1 MSYLDLPR
9 LHFSGLFFVGPNTI
23 NNSPANYDPNTQLEN
38 PPGQYDPAVAGWNPL
53 GVAQWWLEECNVLSA
68 VGANGAAVSNDPVI
82 GAPVLSPSPKTP
94 LPDGTGG
101 YYDLAK
107 MVDLDVDQQGRS
119 ALYGLRISVTVP
131 GGAGF
136 QGWIN
141 TVPELR
147 QLNPR
152 MINAPNSWGAVGDWM
167 GTVQNVSWFGN
178 ISISPFLVALKAAA
192 TLGLN
197 VKLTVDLHQ
206 RNPANVFTSGDQFCY
221 GRVLG
226 SIGPVLP
233 ADFPQVVP
241 GRCLQPFQSPAP
253 LVPTAM
259 EFVDTNTGKR
269 LQARERVVAKSNA
282 LGEAIAANTS
292 EALTSIPPL
301 AWNPAY
307 AVIRPVGTGLML
319 SIDIGG
325 CIHVKTDPPPPASP
339 VTSDGTF
346 VVDSGITVGV
356 FNLATKQF
364 KAFTNGNIPPLSLQ
378 YQQLLSTP
386 KNVML
391 VKNSCVFSFPITTA
405 EKDSCN
411 SNPLEIQVNGVTVA
425 RESESGY
432 WIDVATSSQRLECT
446 TGNPTAQMQI
456 MVLKFGVPIT
466 NQMPPVTASIE
477 DGSTGQ
483 PSTDVAI
490 SFTPLNANGASTVTT
505 TVQVHQL
512 NLSPERE
519 PLDSEVLY
527 VVINDSNGQPIG
539 DEAAMSGPAAIS
551 VLLWNA
557 FTAPAVPTWNDI
569 SQIFGAYARMYPG
582 MKSRLDISNEATV
595 VGDVDSVLGHV
606 SLPVEDPAY
615 MPVTRDLS
623 PSKMNM
629 IIKWLQLMTK
639 A

>member
-1 MSYLDLPR
+1 MSYLDVPR

-23 NNSPANYDPNTQLEN
+23 NNSPANYDPNTPLED
-38 PPGQYDPAVAGWNPL
+38 PSGQYASVAGWNPL

-68 VGANGAAVSNDPVI
+68 VGSNGAAISSDPVL

-94 LPDGTGG
+94 ISDGTGG

-136 QGWIN
+136 QGLIN
-141 TVPELR
+141 TIPELR

-152 MINAPNSWGAVGDWM
+152 MLNPPNSWGAVGDWM
-167 GTVQNVSWFGN
+167 GTVQDVSWFGN

-192 TLGLN
+192 TRGLN

-226 SIGPVLP
+226 SIGPALP
-233 ADFPQVVP
+233 GDFAQVVP

-253 LVPTAM
+253 LIPPSL
-259 EFVDTNTGKR
+259 EFVDSNSGER
-269 LQARERVVAKSNA
+269 LQARERVVARGKA

-292 EALTSIPPL
+292 ATLPTL

-307 AVIRPVGTGLML
+307 AIVRPQGSGFLL

-325 CIHVKTDPPPPASP
+325 CIHVNATPPAAP
-339 VTSDGTF
+339 TTSDGTF
-346 VVDSGITVGV
+346 VVDSGIAVGV
-356 FNLATKQF
+356 FNLTTRQF
-364 KAFTNGNIPPLSLQ
+364 TPFANGNINISPE

-386 KNVML
+386 KNVKL
-391 VKNSCVFSFPITTA
+391 VKNSCVFSFPISTA
-405 EKDSCN
+405 ENSSCK

-425 RESESGY
+425 REQESGF
-432 WIDVATSSQRLECT
+432 WIDVATSSQRLECQV

-456 MVLKFGVPIT
+456 MVQKFGFPVT
-466 NQMPPVTASIE
+466 NQMPPVTATIE
-477 DGSTGQ
+477 NGSTGQ
-483 PSTDVAI
+483 SSTDVAI
-490 SFTPLNANGASTVTT
+490 TFTPLDADGASIVTT
-505 TVQVHQL
+505 TVKANQL
-512 NLSPERE
+512 NLPPERQ
-519 PLDSEVLY
+519 PLDSEVIY
-527 VVINDSNGQPIG
+527 VVIKDSNGKLIG
-539 DEAAMSGPAAIS
+539 DEASMSGPAAIS

-606 SLPVEDPAY
+606 NLPVEDPAY

-629 IIKWLQLMTK
+629 IIKWLQLIAK
-639 A
+639 S